1 MRTSSSAW
9 LDRLARLALW
19 LTRPPPGL
27 RICAGLCA
35 AALIAGVLTLGAT
48 PLAVDAV
55 PDGWDKVAHMS
66 LHFVVSACLLVALR
80 PRGALWVILA
90 CLLFA
95 TTDEVAQIFEPGRTA
110 SIFDWTA
117 DVIGA
122 GLGIACVSLGQRI
135 GSRSDEA
142 ANMSEEARE
151 TVDETT

>member
-1 MRTSSSAW
+1 MRTSPSA

-19 LTRPPPGL
+19 LTRPPPLL
-27 RICAGLCA
+27 RIFAGLCA
-35 AALIAGVLTLGAT
+35 AALIVGVLTLGAT

-66 LHFVVSACLLVALR
+66 LHFVVSVCLLMALR
-80 PRGALWVILA
+80 PRGALWVILL

-122 GLGIACVSLGQRI
+122 SLGIACVSLGQRVS
-135 GSRSDEA
+135 SRV
-142 ANMSEEARE
+142 EEAGNFTAEAGE